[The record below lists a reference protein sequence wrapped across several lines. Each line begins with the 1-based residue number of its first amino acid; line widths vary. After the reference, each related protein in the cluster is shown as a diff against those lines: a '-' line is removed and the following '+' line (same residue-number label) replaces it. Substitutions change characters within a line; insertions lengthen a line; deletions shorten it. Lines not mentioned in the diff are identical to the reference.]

1 MSTKQSF
8 KSTHEKRQNLL
19 ALLTKALI
27 QNPDSESLSDAIDVV
42 QDLQNILSDDKIQ
55 RMFESPGV
63 FITQSGNTI
72 QVVLMPANTL
82 SFDLNKNLTHPEE
95 LGILILDLI

>member
-63 FITQSGNTI
+63 FITQSGDNRI
-72 QVVLMPANTL
+72 IKGAI
-82 SFDLNKNLTHPEE
+82 H
-95 LGILILDLI
+95 